1 MSIEAISWALNL
13 APIPTDRRDAS
24 SLTIV
29 LVGLA
34 NHADPDGCNAFPA
47 VATLVRYTRLSERS
61 VRYALHTL
69 EELGLITQA
78 DPDIVAAYIKRA
90 DRRPNGWDLALTAR
104 PAPPSAPATSGT
116 GSAATTVVHN
126 LAHRVVHNRD
136 DGVQPVHP
144 VQAHGVQTPPSGV
157 QTTTSRGA
165 ATAPEPSKNHP
176 RNRPAR
182 APARAPG
189 RHARPPAPALP
200 ALCGQCDARPG
211 DPASARII
219 WLDTDRQHSK
229 PCARCHPS
237 TAASREIDGQART
250 DRTQST
256 PGSQASAP
264 AHATPHQQ
272 GPS

>member
-24 SLTIV
+24 SIAIV

-34 NHADPDGCNAFPA
+34 NHADPDGRNAFPA

-61 VRYALHTL
+61 VRYALHAL
-69 EELGLITQA
+69 EELGLITPA
-78 DPDIVAAYIKRA
+78 DPDIVAAYIKRR
-90 DRRPNGWDLALTAR
+90 DRRPNGWDLTLTAR
-104 PAPPSAPATSGT
+104 PAPAPATTNGT
-116 GSAATTVVHN
+116 VAHN
-126 LAHRVVHNRD
+126 LVHRVVHSRD

-144 VQAHGVQTPPSGV
+144 AQAHGVQTPPSGV

-182 APARAPG
+182 APARTPG
-189 RHARPPAPALP
+189 RDARPPAPALP

-211 DPASARII
+211 DPASARIV
-219 WLDTDRQHSK
+219 WLDTDRQHSR
-229 PCARCHPS
+229 PCPRCHPS
-237 TAASREIDGQART
+237 TATSHAGHQHSAAPTR
-250 DRTQST
+250 
-256 PGSQASAP
+256 QASAP
-264 AHATPHQQ
+264 AHAITHQQ